1 MEETVILLK
10 KSIIEH
16 LAKQEDRVA
25 PYLVYRNR
33 AFTIDDLILALE
45 TNQEIGDIL
54 VKDLC
59 KLSIDLFERNK
70 EKLQNIEKV

>member
-1 MEETVILLK
+1 MEKTIILLK
-10 KSIIEH
+10 KSVIEH
-16 LAKQEDRVA
+16 LAKQEDRVT

-33 AFTIDDLILALE
+33 AYTIDNLILALE